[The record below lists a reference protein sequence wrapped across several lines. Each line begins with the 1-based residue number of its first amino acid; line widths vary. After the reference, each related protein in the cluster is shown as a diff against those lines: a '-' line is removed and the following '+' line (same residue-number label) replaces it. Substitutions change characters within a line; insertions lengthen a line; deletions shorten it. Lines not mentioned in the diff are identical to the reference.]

1 MEVAAVFELQSATSS
16 AARAIPLATRRLIT
30 TRHGVVLVSHL
41 VDGDTAAVDRLIV
54 PGLRNEADADAGLAD
69 WAAGRGLAVEL
80 PHRDQG
86 DGESAFDPVL
96 RDLATHADRATARM
110 AAKFTEYPAGH
121 LELRGSA
128 WPWRPTALLAFTF
141 LLSTGFGLLVA
152 FTVTSVVRRIRRRRE
167 AGTLFGRMSDRRPWL
182 SQSGIL

>member
-1 MEVAAVFELQSATSS
+1 
-16 AARAIPLATRRLIT
+16 
-30 TRHGVVLVSHL
+30 
-41 VDGDTAAVDRLIV
+41 
-54 PGLRNEADADAGLAD
+54 
-69 WAAGRGLAVEL
+69 
-80 PHRDQG
+80 
-86 DGESAFDPVL
+86 
-96 RDLATHADRATARM
+96 M